1 MKSDMLLA
9 VMQLSAER
17 SLPQDSVVAAFEDA
31 IAAAYRRD
39 PAAED
44 QDVTVKLDPESGD
57 VIINTVVHVVD
68 VLDEL
73 DPRGQVDVA
82 QAQQLSPNAQAGD
95 DIITGV
101 LDFTPQRIAARTVT
115 QVLMQRLRSAER
127 RLVFDQYADKEGEI
141 ISAPIRR
148 VASSRGNGFA
158 GDKPTV
164 FVDLGKADA
173 IMPGDEQSPF
183 ERYRTGM
190 ELKFYVVRVSDE
202 SAETDG
208 APEIV
213 VSRRHPNLLRRLM
226 ELEVPEVK
234 SGMVEIKSIARQAG
248 ARSKIAVYSNK
259 HDIDPIGACVG
270 LRGIRIQN
278 IVTELMG
285 EKIDV
290 LEWSDDPSVFIANS
304 LGPAQVE
311 DVIVVDDRSVEVIV
325 PENQLSLAIGKD
337 GQNVALATRLT
348 NFQIEIKGSAAYAEE
363 LIERQRE
370 REAEAARIAAEEEK
384 ARIAAEAAL
393 AEKVAA
399 AKAAAAKLAAE
410 KAAAEE
416 EERLQSLEADAEA
429 AAQAIEEM
437 LEDEPELETQPVK
450 PILFV
455 PEPEVVEQEDALA
468 VDETP
473 AEPEIVDT
481 PVDTVEP
488 VETAEPFEIVEP
500 IEVEVPVEIEEQ
512 VVEIAAEFDA
522 EPTVTDDVESTI
534 VEEFDEAIEQPPTAR
549 PTPSLFVP
557 QIARPEPTPEPVA
570 EEPLEEDLDLEL
582 LELEEKLKQL
592 ELEEQERL
600 EAEREAAEMEALEQD
615 IDSDELWALPDD
627 FQVATDTAE
636 SGLRFA
642 EDISGYRDEDNRRG
656 SGRSG
661 RRGGGSRRN
670 RR

>member
-17 SLPQDSVVAAFEDA
+17 SLPQESVVAAFEDA

-44 QDVTVKLDPESGD
+44 QDVRVKLDPESGD
-57 VIINTVVHVVD
+57 VIINTVLHVVEE
-68 VLDEL
+68 LDEL
-73 DPRGQVDVA
+73 DPRGEVDVDQARKINLDA
-82 QAQQLSPNAQAGD
+82 QPGD

-148 VASSRGNGFA
+148 VASSRSNEFA
-158 GDKPTV
+158 GDKPMV
-164 FVDLGKADA
+164 FIDLGKADA
-173 IMPGDEQSPF
+173 IMPSDEQSPF

-190 ELKFYVVRVSDE
+190 ELKFYVVRVSDHT
-202 SAETDG
+202 SDG
-208 APEIV
+208 DGSPEIV

-234 SGMVEIKSIARQAG
+234 SGLVEIKSIARQAG

-304 LGPAQVE
+304 LGPAQVDE
-311 DVIVVDDRSVEVIV
+311 VIAVDDRSVEVIV

-348 NFQIEIKGSAAYAEE
+348 GYQIDIKGSAAYAEE
-363 LIERQRE
+363 LIERQRQ
-370 REAEAARIAAEEEK
+370 REAEEARIAAEKAAEEE
-384 ARIAAEAAL
+384 AVRLAAEAAL
-393 AEKVAA
+393 AERAAA
-399 AKAAAAKLAAE
+399 AKAAA
-410 KAAAEE
+410 EE
-416 EERLQSLEADAEA
+416 AERLRAL
-429 AAQAIEEM
+429 
-437 LEDEPELETQPVK
+437 ELETADSAQEIDEEPIIAPEPEVVK
-450 PILFV
+450 AAEPILFV
-455 PEPEVVEQEDALA
+455 PEPEVLPQEMATT

-473 AEPEIVDT
+473 DEPETIEEPIELEEFVEVEEPILEVAAEAVDVP
-481 PVDTVEP
+481 PVVE
-488 VETAEPFEIVEP
+488 EIEESIEDALEDIVEP
-500 IEVEVPVEIEEQ
+500 TPV
-512 VVEIAAEFDA
+512 V
-522 EPTVTDDVESTI
+522 
-534 VEEFDEAIEQPPTAR
+534 R
-549 PTPSLFVP
+549 PKPSLFVP
-557 QIARPEPTPEPVA
+557 QVSRPEPPPPPIVD
-570 EEPLEEDLDLEL
+570 EEPEEDLDLEL

-600 EAEREAAEMEALEQD
+600 EAEREAAEMESLEQD

-642 EDISGYRDEDNRRG
+642 EDISGFRDDDGRRG
-656 SGRSG
+656 SGRAG